1 MATATITSKGQV
13 TIPIEIRDSL
23 HLQKGDKIEIL
34 LNDRGEAIM
43 RPVSKKVGDLFGIL
57 KNQQQKTLSIEEIDE
72 AVKTKMKNFN

>member
-23 HLQKGDKIEIL
+23 HLCKGDKIEIL